1 MNSAGTYEAD
11 IEVRKVG
18 LAIPGLRVFCDGR
31 KRESRQGVGVGV
43 LGSVLYRK
51 MDASR
56 KSTNGTVGLLLIS
69 YNTKPV
75 VLSGLESFS
84 SEERV

>member
-1 MNSAGTYEAD
+1 MAG
-11 IEVRKVG
+11 KG
-18 LAIPGLRVFCDGR
+18 
-31 KRESRQGVGVGV
+31 SR
-43 LGSVLYRK
+43 VLYRK
-51 MDASR
+51 MDASK

-69 YNTKPV
+69 HHTKPV